1 MKIRLEKRRDALP
14 WPRLL
19 QSSHPTLPDTL
30 LAEVGMFASRLLRA
44 LPPTLSQTL
53 RSPPPP
59 ELEITIQGW
68 VTQSQLRKHFSFL
81 KITDGSSKDLQ
92 IFVQGAKGESELR
105 RYVSL
110 ATSGGQP

>member
-1 MKIRLEKRRDALP
+1 
-14 WPRLL
+14 
-19 QSSHPTLPDTL
+19 
-30 LAEVGMFASRLLRA
+30 MFASRLLRA

-110 ATSGGQP
+110 ATRGGQP